1 MFSDNTNDNYQKELI
16 SFSIKKANRVAI
28 SLLII
33 LCVAIGLPFVFLHI
47 DKFSAYFSNFNILIF
62 SKDLLLFFLI
72 SLVGIA
78 LHELIHG
85 LTWAMFIKERFRAIR
100 FGILWKYLTPY
111 CHCKVPMKLKY
122 YLLGA
127 IMPALILG
135 ILPLIIAFI
144 NGKIFI
150 FLLGIYFTV
159 AASGDFLI
167 IYYLIN
173 ERYSDYVKD
182 HESVVGCTIYRL
194 KENK

>member
-1 MFSDNTNDNYQKELI
+1 MFLDDTKDNYQKELI
-16 SFSIKKANRVAI
+16 SFSIKKATRIAI
-28 SLLII
+28 SLLVI

-47 DKFSAYFSNFNILIF
+47 DKFSAYFSNFNVLIF
-62 SKDLLLFFLI
+62 LKDLLLFFLI

-85 LTWAMFIKERFRAIR
+85 LTWAMFIKERFRVIQ
-100 FGILWKYLTPY
+100 FGVLWKYLTPY

-135 ILPLIIAFI
+135 IFPLIIAFI
-144 NGKIFI
+144 NGNILI

-167 IYYLIN
+167 VYYLRN
-173 ERYSDYVKD
+173 ERCNDYVKD
-182 HESVVGCTIYRL
+182 HESMVGCTVYRL
-194 KENK
+194 KKDK